1 MLKIINLTKKFG
13 GLVALNNVS
22 LEVKEGEI
30 RGIIGPNGAGKTTLF
45 NCIAGIIRPT
55 KGKIFFRNEDI
66 TGLPPYKIARKGISL
81 AFQLINIFPNMKVY
95 ENVMVGAN
103 SKSPR
108 PWLFYR
114 SSNYGDIRKKA
125 EEICDVVGLGEKKYE
140 TAGNLSYGDKKL
152 LEIAMALATDPYL
165 LLLDEPTSGVSV
177 AEHYKIAECIK
188 ELSKSKTIILI
199 EHNVAFVCQLASTI
213 TVLNEGSIL
222 CEGPPTKIIENEDV
236 KRVYLGEKYV
246 SLP

>member
-1 MLKIINLTKKFG
+1 MLRIMNLTKKFG

-30 RGIIGPNGAGKTTLF
+30 RGVIGPNGAGKTTLF

-114 SSNYGDIRKKA
+114 SSDYSDIRKKA
-125 EEICDVVGLGEKKYE
+125 EEICDLVGLGEKKYE

-177 AEHYKIAECIK
+177 AEHNKIAECIR
-188 ELSKSKTIILI
+188 ELSKSKTIMII
-199 EHNVAFVCQLASTI
+199 EHNVAFVCQLASII
-213 TVLNEGSIL
+213 TVMNEGSIL
-222 CEGPPTKIIENEDV
+222 CEGPPAKIIENEDV
-236 KRVYLGEKYV
+236 KRIYLGEKNV